1 MHTADAGYERRQR
14 TDDRGKA
21 GQEDRFMAMFGIKG
35 FSLLDM
41 LWFDE
46 FRIIPQDSVP
56 EFFADHVIAGVT

>member
-1 MHTADAGYERRQR
+1 
-14 TDDRGKA
+14 
-21 GQEDRFMAMFGIKG
+21 MAMFGIKG

-46 FRIIPQDSVP
+46 FRIIPQDPVP